1 MMMAMWRGMR
11 SGMICC
17 LYPIV
22 VSSAN
27 ETDARI
33 LHELEC
39 YCDRKGGSNIVVED
53 ISTVHIVRVV
63 EEIIRVRLFIFSP
76 RNNLTLEAV
85 AIVDIEV
92 VLPS

>member
-1 MMMAMWRGMR
+1 MMAMWRGMR

-33 LHELEC
+33 LHELKC
-39 YCDRKGGSNIVVED
+39 HCDRKGGSNIVVED
-53 ISTVHIVRVV
+53 ISTVHIVSVV
-63 EEIIRVRLFIFSP
+63 ERFIFNILLES
-76 RNNLTLEAV
+76 TLEAV